1 LPGRSKAKLK
11 SSSDLHQKL
20 AGSPQLSRTAQHV
33 QAVLSRCEVAEVVLP
48 EFLIVF
54 MAMQGD

>member
-1 LPGRSKAKLK
+1 LK